1 MRRRAR
7 VRWTSSRV
15 AAVLLGLSL
24 FFPAATMF
32 AQEPSPKGKEEKKSD
47 QPQMVKLRIQVTAG
61 DPGKPVDNA
70 SVYIRYDEP
79 GGLFHRNK
87 QAELNFKT
95 NQEGSVKVPEVPRGK
110 VLIQV
115 VAKGWHTFGKWYDI
129 EGQDET
135 IQIKLEKPPKWY

>member
-1 MRRRAR
+1 
-7 VRWTSSRV
+7 
-15 AAVLLGLSL
+15 
-24 FFPAATMF
+24 MF
-32 AQEPSPKGKEEKKSD
+32 AQEPSPKGKKEKKSD
-47 QPQMVKLRIQVTAG
+47 QPQMVKLKIRVTAG
-61 DPGKPVDNA
+61 DQDKAVDNA

-115 VAKGWHTFGKWYDI
+115 VAKGWHTFGKWYDV
-129 EGQDET
+129 ENEDET
-135 IQIKLEKPPKWY
+135 IQIKLEKRTKWY